1 MCHPSLSNKIL
12 QKGTAAYKINIQFTL
27 WLPSNN
33 MNHGEKDYYVEKIY
47 EDTICFV
54 TGKFKMLNNGSLELV
69 LSCKSLIIEKEKK
82 YRSKSGKSWVA
93 LTSVQYSDGH
103 FNTTMMKHKL
113 FGSKT
118 RKRTR

>member
-1 MCHPSLSNKIL
+1 
-12 QKGTAAYKINIQFTL
+12 
-27 WLPSNN
+27 
-33 MNHGEKDYYVEKIY
+33 MNHGEEDYYVEKIY

-93 LTSVQYSDGH
+93 LTSVTVILIPLQ
-103 FNTTMMKHKL
+103 KP
-113 FGSKT
+113 
-118 RKRTR
+118 

>member
-1 MCHPSLSNKIL
+1 
-12 QKGTAAYKINIQFTL
+12 
-27 WLPSNN
+27 
-33 MNHGEKDYYVEKIY
+33 MNHGEEDCYVEKIY

-69 LSCKSLIIEKEKK
+69 LSCKSLIIEK
-82 YRSKSGKSWVA
+82 GKSWVA

-103 FNTTMMKHKL
+103 FNTTTMKHKL
-113 FGSKT
+113 FGSQT

>member
-1 MCHPSLSNKIL
+1 
-12 QKGTAAYKINIQFTL
+12 
-27 WLPSNN
+27 
-33 MNHGEKDYYVEKIY
+33 MNHGEEDYYVEKIY

-69 LSCKSLIIEKEKK
+69 LSSCKSLIIEKEKK

-103 FNTTMMKHKL
+103 FNTTTKALERCGMKHKL
-113 FGSKT
+113 FGSQT

>member
-1 MCHPSLSNKIL
+1 SLSNKIL

-33 MNHGEKDYYVEKIY
+33 MNHGEEDYYVEKIY

-69 LSCKSLIIEKEKK
+69 LSSCKSLIIEKKK
-82 YRSKSGKSWVA
+82 SIEVNLVKVGSPSQVCSI
-93 LTSVQYSDGH
+93 LTVI
-103 FNTTMMKHKL
+103 L
-113 FGSKT
+113 IP
-118 RKRTR
+118 